1 MHGRGVDVL
10 TDSVVAVVTS
20 VGFVVVIP
28 SVVPTVVVSSVDCVV
43 VADFVAVVSF
53 AGFVVDSVD
62 SDAIVVGG
70 TGVVEMKFSHLIP
83 V

>member
-1 MHGRGVDVL
+1 M
-10 TDSVVAVVTS
+10 SVTCNDLVALR
-20 VGFVVVIP
+20 
-28 SVVPTVVVSSVDCVV
+28 VV
-43 VADFVAVVSF
+43 VADSVAVVSF